1 MTQWAVD
8 SRGKSRDIFASLKNA
23 AKRRVKLGILYNN
36 HNNDALEHGW
46 SPSDLKSY
54 QIMSNQIKVGTPS
67 ISGLI
72 HPDRV
77 GNIIHSKL
85 MVADK

>member
-8 SRGKSRDIFASLKNA
+8 SRGKSRNIFASLKNA
-23 AKRRVKLGILYNN
+23 AKRRVKLGLLYVN
-36 HNNDALEHGW
+36 HNEDAVAHGW
-46 SPSDLKSY
+46 SPKALTSY
-54 QIMSNQIKVGTPS
+54 QYMSNQVEIGTPS

-72 HPDRV
+72 HPDRD